1 MEIFSVLRTVS
12 FNIHQES
19 SPSIMKLALLF
30 LAFVG
35 FSQLVSASPVEYIQ
49 LGSKTF
55 TVPDSGRW
63 NSRIQKEFEGFG
75 EKRYNTGAR
84 FAEPE
89 DDYSITPLKK
99 HVTPVEPMEKSN
111 SFVSQLSRKFRKIFS

>member
-1 MEIFSVLRTVS
+1 
-12 FNIHQES
+12 
-19 SPSIMKLALLF
+19 MKLALLL

-35 FSQLVSASPVEYIQ
+35 FSQLASASPVEYIR

-55 TVPDSGRW
+55 TVPESGRW

-75 EKRYNTGAR
+75 ERRYRYTGAR

-99 HVTPVEPMEKSN
+99 HITPVEPMEKPD